1 MWSLLR
7 FLKRYYHIF
16 LFILLEGLSVYFLSL
31 NSFRQGGSITS
42 LANNISGTVYNSI
55 DGISSYFYLKNTNA
69 DLVKENIRLRKM
81 LSTSFVRIINTVH
94 QKEDTV
100 YKQMYSYVDVRVI
113 SKTVT
118 KRNNYF
124 MLNKGSS
131 SGIEKDMGIISPN
144 GVVGVVVKTTENFS
158 LVMSVLHQDSK
169 INVRNER
176 TKTTGTLVWDG
187 HHYAIGQIVDMPSS
201 IAVKKGDTIVTSG
214 FSRNFPEGIPVGRVK
229 SYTKDKGTGFYNI
242 NIEFFTDYNK
252 LDYVYAIKNYFKIE
266 QDRLLQGID
275 TTTKIEEN

>member
-7 FLKRYYHIF
+7 FIKRYYHIF
-16 LFILLEGLSVYFLSL
+16 LFILLEGISVYFISR
-31 NSFRQGGSITS
+31 NSFRQGSSITS
-42 LANNISGTVYNSI
+42 LANNISGTIYNSI

-69 DLVKENIRLRKM
+69 DLVKENIRLRQM

-94 QKEDTV
+94 SKEDTV

-131 SGIEKDMGIISPN
+131 SGIEKDMGIIAPN

-187 HHYAIGQIVDMPSS
+187 HHYAVGQIVDMPSS

-229 SYTKDKGTGFYNI
+229 SSTKDKGTGFYNI

-252 LDYVYAIKNYFKIE
+252 LDYVYAIKNFFKIE